1 MGNPMNTYTHNTHR
15 NAAFTLIEILIVVV
29 ILGILAAV
37 VIVQIS
43 GMRADAERSAF
54 ISSGQIF
61 QEAAYRY
68 FLDNGAFPPD
78 RRSGRLP
85 DGFGDYITSQSW
97 ERLTP
102 IDGLWDMEADS
113 YGLTSSLGVHFKSG
127 TGDRKD
133 DAYMQ
138 KIDAIIDNGD
148 LATGIFRKLAGR
160 RYYFVIAE

>member
-1 MGNPMNTYTHNTHR
+1 MNTYTHNRHR

-54 ISSGQIF
+54 ISSAQIF
-61 QEAAYRY
+61 QEAAYRFY
-68 FLDNGAFPPD
+68 LDNGAYPRD

-85 DGFGDYITSQSW
+85 DGFGDHVTSQSW
-97 ERLTP
+97 ERRTP

-113 YGLTSSLGVHFKSG
+113 YGLTSSLGVHFKNGS
-127 TGDRKD
+127 GDRKD
-133 DAYMQ
+133 DDYMQ
-138 KIDAIIDNGD
+138 EIDAIIDDGD
-148 LATGIFRKLAGR
+148 LDTGVFRKLAGR
-160 RYYFVIAE
+160 RYYFVLAE